1 MGSIG
6 VSTYCCTE
14 RLRAMFM
21 ESLLIESPSRA
32 VFEEV
37 LGSVGAA
44 VDLRDVL
51 DCLIFD
57 F

>member
-1 MGSIG
+1 MVRIYS
-6 VSTYCCTE
+6 CTE
-14 RLRAMFM
+14 RFGAI
-21 ESLLIESPSRA
+21 LIESMLIVSLSRA

-51 DCLIFD
+51 DRLILD

>member
-1 MGSIG
+1 MGLIVVRVYS
-6 VSTYCCTE
+6 CTE
-14 RLRAMFM
+14 RFRAILM
-21 ESLLIESPSRA
+21 ESMLVVSLSRA

-37 LGSVGAA
+37 LGSVGAT

-51 DCLIFD
+51 DRLILD

>member
-1 MGSIG
+1 MGLIVVRIYS
-6 VSTYCCTE
+6 CTE
-14 RLRAMFM
+14 RFGAI
-21 ESLLIESPSRA
+21 LIESMLIVSLSRA

-51 DCLIFD
+51 DRLILD